1 LQVASSGIGSAI
13 QLRVVTLVVYP
24 PSALLWSEHDT
35 SAHRPG
41 GGGGSGGQGDSS
53 QGLTLTQSR
62 WGLNALLGCQRE
74 SVAVS
79 LLLPLALWERG
90 FPHLWIHSSSLR
102 YTQWVWEATLS
113 NACRA
118 SIRT

>member
-1 LQVASSGIGSAI
+1 MQVASSGIGSAI

-24 PSALLWSEHDT
+24 PSAPLWSGHT

-41 GGGGSGGQGDSS
+41 GGGGSRGQGDSS

-62 WGLNALLGCQRE
+62 WDLNALLGCQRE

-79 LLLPLALWERG
+79 LLPLALWERG
-90 FPHLWIHSSSLR
+90 FLHLWIHSSSLR
-102 YTQWVWEATLS
+102 YTQWVWEVAMS